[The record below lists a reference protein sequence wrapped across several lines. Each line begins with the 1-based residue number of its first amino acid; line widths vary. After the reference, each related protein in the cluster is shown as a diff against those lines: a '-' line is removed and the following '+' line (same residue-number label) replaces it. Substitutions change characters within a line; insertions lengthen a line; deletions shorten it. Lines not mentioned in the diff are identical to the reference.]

1 MLLSGISF
9 ALGGEAGSRMGRLLH
24 IKVSADTLLRLM
36 RQTEAPDRTTPRVLG
51 VDDWAWRKGR
61 VYGTILVD
69 LEQQQVVDL
78 LPDRESASLA
88 NWLRDHPGVEIISR
102 DRGGAYAEGAR
113 LGAPEAIQVADRWH
127 LLKNL
132 ADALTVS
139 YDAHQALLR
148 QLHIV
153 NEPSPDAPQAGQT
166 EVTEAIPATQSS
178 SDAPSRPLSPQAQMR
193 QRRRQHWEHCFAQ
206 VHSLL
211 EQGMTKK
218 AVARELN
225 LSIKTVRKYSR
236 LPALPKKTSP
246 KSGPRI
252 LDPYRAYLRERLG
265 AEDIGHRQ
273 LWREIQMR
281 GYAGG
286 PTTVYEYT
294 RHLRQELGLPSK
306 PTAPSTCFTK
316 PRCLTARTLAM
327 LVLAR
332 PAQLSEA
339 DCQLIT
345 QAQRLHPDI
354 ATATSLAQTFA
365 AMLRERAVDQLPPW
379 LETVNASQLPSLIG
393 FVSGI
398 QRDYAAVRAAFELPW
413 SNGQVEGQVNRL
425 KFIKRQMY
433 GRANFDLLRLRVLHD
448 DS

>member
-1 MLLSGISF
+1 MCTAVTIPLGLPGLQVDKVNWEENTLTMYAKTTGSQAACPDCGQVSKQVHSYYTGSPQDAPSMGQGVRLELRARRFRCANEVCKRKTFTEHLPEVVAARARRTVRLSKLLSGISF

-24 IKVSADTLLRLM
+24 IQVSADTLLRLM

-139 YDAHQALLR
+139 YDVHQALLR

-166 EVTEAIPATQSS
+166 EVTGAIPTTQPP
-178 SDAPSRPLSPQAQMR
+178 SDASSRPLSPKAQMR
-193 QRRRQHWEHCFAQ
+193 QRRRQHWEHCFDQ

-236 LPALPKKTSP
+236 LPALPIKTSP

-265 AEDIGHRQ
+265 AEAVGHRQ

-294 RHLRQELGLPSK
+294 RHLRQELGLPAN
-306 PTAPSTCFTK
+306 PAAPSTCFTK
-316 PRCLTARTLAM
+316 
-327 LVLAR
+327 
-332 PAQLSEA
+332 
-339 DCQLIT
+339 
-345 QAQRLHPDI
+345 
-354 ATATSLAQTFA
+354 
-365 AMLRERAVDQLPPW
+365 
-379 LETVNASQLPSLIG
+379 
-393 FVSGI
+393 
-398 QRDYAAVRAAFELPW
+398 
-413 SNGQVEGQVNRL
+413 
-425 KFIKRQMY
+425 
-433 GRANFDLLRLRVLHD
+433 
-448 DS
+448 